1 MKGRKPRGSRRRARS
16 FQTRTHRENLLRR
29 AGRRGARAEEP
40 DDARGSGDDLAEAAR
55 AIVENRAED
64 FARTLAHLTSLVDAR
79 DEEGD
84 TLLHLAA
91 SLDRKRCV
99 KTLVRAGANV
109 GARNDAGVSVVERA
123 IEHERFEL
131 ADYLVKWCERHG
143 VELG

>member
-1 MKGRKPRGSRRRARS
+1 MSVAPAVGGVC
-16 FQTRTHRENLLRR
+16 
-29 AGRRGARAEEP
+29 
-40 DDARGSGDDLAEAAR
+40 DDLAEAAR

-79 DEEGD
+79 DEVGD

>member
-1 MKGRKPRGSRRRARS
+1 M
-16 FQTRTHRENLLRR
+16 
-29 AGRRGARAEEP
+29 
-40 DDARGSGDDLAEAAR
+40 
-55 AIVENRAED
+55 
-64 FARTLAHLTSLVDAR
+64 DAR
-79 DEEGD
+79 DEVGD